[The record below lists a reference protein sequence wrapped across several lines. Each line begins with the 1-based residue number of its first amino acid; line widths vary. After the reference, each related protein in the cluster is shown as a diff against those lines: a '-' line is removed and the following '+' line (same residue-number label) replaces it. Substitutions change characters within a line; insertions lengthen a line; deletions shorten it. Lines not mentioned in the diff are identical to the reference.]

1 MDKFGYC
8 SALAIAVLMV
18 FVGLAI
24 DYGRAYVAKTT
35 LAKAVDAAA
44 LTAMKDVNLGTGTLP
59 NCSTDQ
65 RSGSGCAGGV
75 QRQL

>member
-1 MDKFGYC
+1 M
-8 SALAIAVLMV
+8 ALAIGILMV
-18 FVGLAI
+18 FVGLSI

-44 LTAMKDVNLGTGTLP
+44 LKGMKNVNLGTGYSAQLQH
-59 NCSTDQ
+59 DQ
-65 RSGSGCAGGV
+65 RSRSGCAGGV